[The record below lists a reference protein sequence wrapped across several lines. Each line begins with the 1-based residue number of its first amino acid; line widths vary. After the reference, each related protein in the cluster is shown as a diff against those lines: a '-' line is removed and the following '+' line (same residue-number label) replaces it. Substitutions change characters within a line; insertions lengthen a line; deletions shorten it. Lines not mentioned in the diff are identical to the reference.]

1 MKKLICLLCV
11 FVVMLTMTITVFA
24 GSIPEDLLHSDDAK
38 LYIGTVEGFSYEEIP
53 SSPYIKV
60 IALAVKPIEHIK
72 GDVEIGKT
80 ITYKDTNIYMNLV
93 EGKDYLIAYLD
104 QHNIYAYEIKSK
116 TNDKVT
122 LVDSND
128 YDMVQRL
135 EEYLN
140 DGLYADAEKERS
152 TIGLE
157 VTLSEYM
164 EAKIDIAEK
173 VSFNIGGKKY
183 NIDKDEFFKLADE
196 IKVENV
202 KNDVLQQ
209 TDYGENSWQENM
221 IFITVDLKEGYT
233 VYKDNSPSAIAAI
246 SKYGEVSHNAMYMSL
261 LPTKDYQMEI
271 EDVAKLYKLLPLE
284 VSAKY
289 VEPTTEEKIELNNRN
304 NIIVGTSC
312 ITIVVLG
319 VIGYFVFKKKVRS
332 KNDENI

>member
-1 MKKLICLLCV
+1 MKKLICIVGV
-11 FVVMLTMTITVFA
+11 FITILTMTITVFA

-60 IALAVKPIEHIK
+60 ITLAVKPIEHIK

-221 IFITVDLKEGYT
+221 IFITVDLKEGHT
-233 VYKDNSPSAIAAI
+233 VYKGDSPFAIAAI
-246 SKYGEVSHNAMYMSL
+246 SKYGEVSHNAVQMSL
-261 LPTKDYQMEI
+261 LPSKDYQMEI

-289 VEPTTEEKIELNNRN
+289 VEPTVEEKTELNNRN
-304 NIIVGTSC
+304 NIIAGAS
-312 ITIVVLG
+312 VLTLVALG
-319 VIGYFVFKKKVRS
+319 LIGYFVFKQKARR
-332 KNDENI
+332 

>member
-38 LYIGTVEGFSYEEIP
+38 LYIGTVEGFSYKEIP
-53 SSPYIKV
+53 SSPYIK
-60 IALAVKPIEHIK
+60 ITALAVKPIEYIK
-72 GDVEIGKT
+72 GEVEIGKT

-116 TNDKVT
+116 TNDKIT

-183 NIDKDEFFKLADE
+183 NVDKDEFFKLADE

-221 IFITVDLKEGYT
+221 IFITVDLKEGHT
-233 VYKDNSPSAIAAI
+233 VYKGDSPFAIVAI
-246 SKYGEVSHNAMYMSL
+246 SKYGEVSHNAVQMSL
-261 LPTKDYQMEI
+261 LPSKDYQMEI

-289 VEPTTEEKIELNNRN
+289 VEPTVEEKTELNNRN
-304 NIIVGTSC
+304 NIIAGAS
-312 ITIVVLG
+312 VLTLVALG
-319 VIGYFVFKKKVRS
+319 LIGYFVFKQKARR
-332 KNDENI
+332 

>member
-38 LYIGTVEGFSYEEIP
+38 IYIGTVEGFSYEEIP

-221 IFITVDLKEGYT
+221 IFITVDLKEGHT
-233 VYKDNSPSAIAAI
+233 VYKGDSPFAIAAI

-284 VSAKY
+284 VSTKY
-289 VEPTTEEKIELNNRN
+289 IEPTVEEKTELNNRN
-304 NIIVGTSC
+304 NIIAGVSV

-319 VIGYFVFKKKVRS
+319 LIVYLVFKKKARR
-332 KNDENI
+332 

>member
-38 LYIGTVEGFSYEEIP
+38 LYIGTVEGFSYKEIP
-53 SSPYIKV
+53 SSPYIK
-60 IALAVKPIEHIK
+60 ITALAVKPIEYIK
-72 GDVEIGKT
+72 GEVENGKT

-164 EAKIDIAEK
+164 EANIDIAEN
-173 VSFNIGGKKY
+173 VSFNIGGNRY
-183 NIDKDEFFKLADE
+183 EIDKDAFFKLADE

-202 KNDVLQQ
+202 KNDALKQPD
-209 TDYGENSWQENM
+209 TGDNSWQENM
-221 IFITVDLKEGYT
+221 IFITVELKEGHT
-233 VYKDNSPSAIAAI
+233 VYKGDLTFAMAAI
-246 SKYGEVSHNAMYMSL
+246 SKYGEVSHNAVHMSL
-261 LPTKDYQMEI
+261 LPSKDYQMEI

-289 VEPTTEEKIELNNRN
+289 VEPTVEEKTELNNRN
-304 NIIVGTSC
+304 NVIVGVSV

-319 VIGYFVFKKKVRS
+319 LIVYLVFKKKARR
-332 KNDENI
+332 

>member
-1 MKKLICLLCV
+1 MSV
-11 FVVMLTMTITVFA
+11 SVFA
-24 GSIPEDLLHSDDAK
+24 GSIPEDLLHLDDAK
-38 LYIGTVEGFSYEEIP
+38 LYIGTVEGFSYKEIP

-173 VSFNIGGKKY
+173 VCFDIGGNKY
-183 NIDKDEFFKLADE
+183 DIDKDAFFKLADE
-196 IKVENV
+196 IKVKNV

-209 TDYGENSWQENM
+209 ADDGENSWQENM
-221 IFITVDLKEGYT
+221 IFITVDLKKGNT
-233 VYKDNSPSAIAAI
+233 VYKSNSPSAIAAI
-246 SKYGEVSHNAMYMSL
+246 SKYGEVCHNAVYMSL
-261 LPTKDYQMEI
+261 IPTKDYQMEI

-289 VEPTTEEKIELNNRN
+289 VEPTVEEKTELNNRN
-304 NIIVGTSC
+304 NVIVGVSV

-319 VIGYFVFKKKVRS
+319 LIVYLVFKKKARR
-332 KNDENI
+332 

>member
-1 MKKLICLLCV
+1 MKKLICIVGV
-11 FVVMLTMTITVFA
+11 FITILTMTFSVSA

-38 LYIGTVEGFSYEEIP
+38 LYIGTVEGFSYKEIP

-60 IALAVKPIEHIK
+60 IALAVKPVEHIK

-196 IKVENV
+196 IKVKNV

-221 IFITVDLKEGYT
+221 IFITVDLKEGHT
-233 VYKDNSPSAIAAI
+233 VYKGDSPFAIASV
-246 SKYGEVSHNAMYMSL
+246 SKYGEVSHNAVQMSL
-261 LPTKDYQMEI
+261 LPSKDYQMEI

-289 VEPTTEEKIELNNRN
+289 VEPTVEEKTELNNRN
-304 NIIVGTSC
+304 NIIAGAS
-312 ITIVVLG
+312 VLTLVALG
-319 VIGYFVFKKKVRS
+319 LIGYFVFKQKARR
-332 KNDENI
+332 

>member
-1 MKKLICLLCV
+1 MSV
-11 FVVMLTMTITVFA
+11 SVFA
-24 GSIPEDLLHSDDAK
+24 GSIPEDLLHLDDAK
-38 LYIGTVEGFSYEEIP
+38 LYIGTVEGFSYKEIP

-128 YDMVQRL
+128 YDMVKRL

-157 VTLSEYM
+157 ITLSEYM
-164 EAKIDIAEK
+164 EANIDIAEK
-173 VSFNIGGKKY
+173 VTFNIGGNRY
-183 NIDKDEFFKLADE
+183 EIDKDAFFKLADE
-196 IKVENV
+196 IKVKNV

-209 TDYGENSWQENM
+209 TDDGENSWQENM
-221 IFITVDLKEGYT
+221 IFITVDLKKGNT
-233 VYKDNSPSAIAAI
+233 VYKSNSPSAIAAI
-246 SKYGEVSHNAMYMSL
+246 SKYGEVCHNAVYMSL
-261 LPTKDYQMEI
+261 IPTKDYQMEI

-289 VEPTTEEKIELNNRN
+289 VEPTVEEKTELNNRN
-304 NIIVGTSC
+304 NVIVGVSV

-319 VIGYFVFKKKVRS
+319 LIVYLVFKKKARR
-332 KNDENI
+332 

>member
-38 LYIGTVEGFSYEEIP
+38 LYIGTVEGFSYKEIP
-53 SSPYIKV
+53 SSPYIK
-60 IALAVKPIEHIK
+60 ITALAVKPIEYIK
-72 GDVEIGKT
+72 GEVEIGKT

-164 EAKIDIAEK
+164 EANIDIAEN
-173 VSFNIGGKKY
+173 VSFNIGGNRY
-183 NIDKDEFFKLADE
+183 EIDKDAFFKLADE

-202 KNDVLQQ
+202 KNDALKQPD
-209 TDYGENSWQENM
+209 TGDNSWQENM
-221 IFITVDLKEGYT
+221 IFITVELKEGHT
-233 VYKDNSPSAIAAI
+233 VYKGDLTFAMAAI
-246 SKYGEVSHNAMYMSL
+246 SKYGEVSHNAVHMSL
-261 LPTKDYQMEI
+261 LPSKDYQMEI

-289 VEPTTEEKIELNNRN
+289 VEPTVEEKTELNNRN
-304 NIIVGTSC
+304 NVIVGVSV

-319 VIGYFVFKKKVRS
+319 LIVYLVFKKKARR
-332 KNDENI
+332 

>member
-1 MKKLICLLCV
+1 MRKL
-11 FVVMLTMTITVFA
+11 FMLSVLIILFLTTSLTTFA
-24 GSIPEDLLHSDDAK
+24 GDVPEGLLYEDDAK
-38 LYIGTVEGFSYEEIP
+38 VFLGTVANYTTKDIP
-53 SSPYIKV
+53 AAPYTIINTVEV
-60 IALAVKPIEHIK
+60 IPTEKIK
-72 GDVEIGKT
+72 GDVEIGVKE
-80 ITYKDTNIYMNLV
+80 TYSRCHSSLELKSNT
-93 EGKDYLIAYLD
+93 EYLFGYFDENNFYI
-104 QHNIYAYEIKSK
+104 YEIKSRNNGQFK
-116 TNDKVT
+116 
-122 LVDSND
+122 LVGSDD
-128 YDMVQRL
+128 YDMTMRF

-221 IFITVDLKEGYT
+221 IFITVDLKEGHT
-233 VYKDNSPSAIAAI
+233 VYKGDSPFAMAAI
-246 SKYGEVSHNAMYMSL
+246 SKYGEVSHNAVHMSL
-261 LPTKDYQMEI
+261 LPSKDYQMEI

-289 VEPTTEEKIELNNRN
+289 VEPTVEEKTELNNRN
-304 NIIVGTSC
+304 NIIAGASVLTLVALGL
-312 ITIVVLG
+312 IVYL
-319 VIGYFVFKKKVRS
+319 VFKKKTRR
-332 KNDENI
+332 

>member
-38 LYIGTVEGFSYEEIP
+38 LYIGTVEGFSYKEIP

-164 EAKIDIAEK
+164 EANADIAEK
-173 VSFNIGGKKY
+173 VCFDIGGNKY
-183 NIDKDEFFKLADE
+183 DIDKDAFFKLADE
-196 IKVENV
+196 IKVKNV
-202 KNDVLQQ
+202 KDDALKQ
-209 TDYGENSWQENM
+209 TDDGENSWQENM

-246 SKYGEVSHNAMYMSL
+246 AKYGEVSHNAMYMSL

-271 EDVAKLYKLLPLE
+271 EDIAKLYKLLPLE

>member
-1 MKKLICLLCV
+1 MKKLICIVSV
-11 FVVMLTMTITVFA
+11 FITIFTMTFSVSA
-24 GSIPEDLLHSDDAK
+24 GSIPEDLLHLDDAK
-38 LYIGTVEGFSYEEIP
+38 LYIGTVEGFSYKEIP

-164 EAKIDIAEK
+164 EANADIAEK
-173 VSFNIGGKKY
+173 VCFNIGGNRY
-183 NIDKDEFFKLADE
+183 EIDKDAFFMLADE

-221 IFITVDLKEGYT
+221 IFITVDLKEGHT
-233 VYKDNSPSAIAAI
+233 VYKGDSPFAIAAI
-246 SKYGEVSHNAMYMSL
+246 SKYGEVSHNAVQMSL
-261 LPTKDYQMEI
+261 LPSKDYQMEI

-289 VEPTTEEKIELNNRN
+289 VEPTVEEKTELNNRN
-304 NIIVGTSC
+304 NVIVGVSV

-319 VIGYFVFKKKVRS
+319 LIVYLVFKKKARR
-332 KNDENI
+332 

>member
-1 MKKLICLLCV
+1 MSV
-11 FVVMLTMTITVFA
+11 SVFA
-24 GSIPEDLLHSDDAK
+24 GSIPEDLLHLDDSK
-38 LYIGTVEGFSYEEIP
+38 LYIGTVEGFSYKEIP

-183 NIDKDEFFKLADE
+183 DIDKDAFFKLADE
-196 IKVENV
+196 IEVENV
-202 KNDVLQQ
+202 KNDALKQPD
-209 TDYGENSWQENM
+209 TGDNSWQENM
-221 IFITVDLKEGYT
+221 IFITVDLKEGHT
-233 VYKDNSPSAIAAI
+233 VYKGEFPFAMAAI
-246 SKYGEVSHNAMYMSL
+246 SKYGEVSHNALEMSL
-261 LPTKDYQMEI
+261 LPSKDYQMEI

-284 VSAKY
+284 VSEKY
-289 VEPTTEEKIELNNRN
+289 VEPTVEEKTELNYRN
-304 NIIVGTSC
+304 NIIAGAS
-312 ITIVVLG
+312 VLTLVALG
-319 VIGYFVFKKKVRS
+319 LIGYFVFKKKARR
-332 KNDENI
+332 

>member
-1 MKKLICLLCV
+1 MSV
-11 FVVMLTMTITVFA
+11 SVFA
-24 GSIPEDLLHSDDAK
+24 GSIPEDLLHLDDAK
-38 LYIGTVEGFSYEEIP
+38 LYIGTVEGFSYKEIP

-183 NIDKDEFFKLADE
+183 DIDKDAFFKLADE
-196 IKVENV
+196 IEVENV
-202 KNDVLQQ
+202 KNDALKQPD
-209 TDYGENSWQENM
+209 TGDNSWQENM
-221 IFITVDLKEGYT
+221 IFITVDLKEGHT
-233 VYKDNSPSAIAAI
+233 VYKGEFPFAMAAI
-246 SKYGEVSHNAMYMSL
+246 SKYGEVSHNALEMSL
-261 LPTKDYQMEI
+261 LPSKDYQMEI

-284 VSAKY
+284 VSEKY
-289 VEPTTEEKIELNNRN
+289 VEPTVEEKTELNYRN
-304 NIIVGTSC
+304 NIIAGAS
-312 ITIVVLG
+312 VLTLVALG
-319 VIGYFVFKKKVRS
+319 LIGYFVFKKKARR
-332 KNDENI
+332 

>member
-1 MKKLICLLCV
+1 MKKLICLLGV
-11 FVVMLTMTITVFA
+11 FIIILTMTFSASA

-38 LYIGTVEGFSYEEIP
+38 LYIGTVEGFSYKEIP

-60 IALAVKPIEHIK
+60 IALAVNPIEHIK

-116 TNDKVT
+116 TNDRII
-122 LVDSND
+122 LVDSD
-128 YDMVQRL
+128 KYDMVQRL

-140 DGLYADAEKERS
+140 DGSYAADERERS

-164 EAKIDIAEK
+164 EANVDIAEK
-173 VSFNIGGKKY
+173 VCFNVGGKKY
-183 NIDKDEFFKLADE
+183 NIDKDEFFELADE
-196 IKVENV
+196 IKVKNV

-209 TDYGENSWQENM
+209 TVYGENSWQENM
-221 IFITVDLKEGYT
+221 IFITVDLKEGHT
-233 VYKDNSPSAIAAI
+233 VYKANLPNAIAAI
-246 SKYGEVSHNAMYMSL
+246 SKYGEVSHNAVHMSL
-261 LPTKDYQMEI
+261 LPSKDYQMEI

-289 VEPTTEEKIELNNRN
+289 VEPTVEEKRELNKRN
-304 NIIVGTSC
+304 NIIAGVSG
-312 ITIVVLG
+312 ITIVALG
-319 VIGYFVFKKKVRS
+319 LIGYFVFKKKARR
-332 KNDENI
+332 

>member
-38 LYIGTVEGFSYEEIP
+38 LYIGTVEGFSYKEIP
-53 SSPYIKV
+53 SSPYIK
-60 IALAVKPIEHIK
+60 ITALAVKPIEYIK
-72 GDVEIGKT
+72 GEVENGKT

-164 EAKIDIAEK
+164 EANIDIAEN
-173 VSFNIGGKKY
+173 VSFNIGGNRY
-183 NIDKDEFFKLADE
+183 EIDKDAFFKLADE

-202 KNDVLQQ
+202 KNDALKQPN
-209 TDYGENSWQENM
+209 TGDNSWQENM
-221 IFITVDLKEGYT
+221 IFITVDLKEGHT
-233 VYKDNSPSAIAAI
+233 VYKGEFPFAMAAI
-246 SKYGEVSHNAMYMSL
+246 SKYGEVSHNALEMSL
-261 LPTKDYQMEI
+261 LPSKDYQMEI

-289 VEPTTEEKIELNNRN
+289 VEPTVEEKTELNNRN
-304 NIIVGTSC
+304 NVIVGVSV

-319 VIGYFVFKKKVRS
+319 LIVYLVFKKKARR
-332 KNDENI
+332 